1 MKNVKRCKLIKNV
14 LRKNKNICLRY
25 IMHSHKPKT
34 RQRRQK
40 QLERARGIA
49 RGKKNTETGSV
60 AVAAAKQRVFLIG
73 KDGTKTPVTGVGSH
87 ITYERGSD
95 KPVKLSDNIR
105 ASEEEQV
112 RAAAA
117 EAEEMA
123 EEEVAT
129 AAAAEEI
136 AREEQEEF
144 LESNSGF
151 IKRHQIG
158 IFLSLLLG
166 LLVIYIPG
174 AREKALGKIA
184 HNASWSVYFSISN
197 SQKLNILDN
206 ILTSDISNKIIEY
219 LAVIQDHIP
228 NLFNAVRDVL
238 AGVKSALSSRS
249 LTGITLLIIDKM
261 NIIAGISN
269 LYNYLRNPVTSP
281 APGNLEPDGLQE
293 LMDYKEQ
300 ELEDMSRGLTAR
312 DPDAMGNLLASISGG
327 SIRKKKYRKTKKRLS
342 KKTKKKR
349 HNKRS
354 LSKKRRGATKS
365 SKKKHRKSRRTR
377 I

>member
-1 MKNVKRCKLIKNV
+1 
-14 LRKNKNICLRY
+14 
-25 IMHSHKPKT
+25 MHRHKPKT

-40 QLERARGIA
+40 QLERARGEDTPE
-49 RGKKNTETGSV
+49 RGSV
-60 AVAAAKQRVFLIG
+60 AAAAAKQRVFLIG
-73 KDGTKTPVTGVGSH
+73 KDGTKTPVTGVGSR

-95 KPVKLSDNIR
+95 KSAKLSEYMR

-129 AAAAEEI
+129 AAAAEEM

-144 LESNSGF
+144 LESNLGF
-151 IKRHQIG
+151 IERHRIG

-197 SQKLNILDN
+197 REKLTILDN
-206 ILTSDISNKIIEY
+206 ILTSDISDKIIEY
-219 LAVIQDHIP
+219 LARIQEYVP
-228 NLFNAVRDVL
+228 NLFSSVSDVL
-238 AGVKSALSSRS
+238 IGVKGALSSRS
-249 LTGITLLIIDKM
+249 LTGITLLIINKI
-261 NIIAGISN
+261 NIIAGIRN
-269 LYNYLRNPVTSP
+269 LYNYLRKPATPP

-312 DPDAMGNLLASISGG
+312 DPEAIGKLITSIGG
-327 SIRKKKYRKTKKRLS
+327 RSIRKTKYRKTKKRLS

-349 HNKRS
+349 NYKRG
-354 LSKKRRGATKS
+354 LSKKRRSATKS
-365 SKKKHRKSRRTR
+365 SKSRHRKNRRTR
-377 I
+377 K